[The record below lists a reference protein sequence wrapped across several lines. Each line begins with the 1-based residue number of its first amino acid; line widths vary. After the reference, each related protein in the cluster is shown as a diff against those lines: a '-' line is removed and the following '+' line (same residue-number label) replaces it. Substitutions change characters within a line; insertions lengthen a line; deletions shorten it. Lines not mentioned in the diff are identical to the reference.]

1 MKRDMLTTI
10 SIGDMYLGGEPVSI
24 IQKVKNWWTRGGYAV
39 TGQTLRTIND
49 HEKVNID
56 PAELAR
62 IERNFK
68 EYKGD
73 YPQIEYY
80 NSMGAL
86 KKRKYM
92 SINMMKLSSELLSGL
107 VFNEQCEVVVSD
119 AKDEEEKQNTFKSA
133 NDYIQ
138 HVFEHN
144 DFKKNLARYLDPM
157 FATGGLTV
165 RPYVDDSSGEMEFS
179 WALANAF
186 YPLRSNSN
194 GISEG
199 VMKSVTMKME
209 REREIYYTLL
219 EFHEWENGSYIITN
233 ELYKSDDKGGIGKR
247 VPLSELYPNM
257 EESAVLENLT
267 KPIFNYLKPF
277 GFNNINPHSPLGL
290 GITDN
295 SKDTLKQIND
305 TFDQFNWEIR
315 MGQRTVFV
323 SDHMLSLLP
332 SEDGMPPR
340 QIFDPDTNVYK
351 SMRMNSDEEFVK
363 DVTSDIRTEQ
373 YIAAI
378 NQSLKN
384 LEMELKLSVGTFSFD
399 GKSMK
404 TATEIVSE
412 NDLTYRTRNNHVY
425 EVETFIKGLVVS
437 VLELANATMWGGK
450 KLFDG
455 DIPTFEHIGVDFD
468 DGVFQDRNALL
479 TFYGKAKSFG
489 LIPTV
494 EIIQRVFKIPKETA
508 EQWLAEISKEQAELD
523 PMHLDNEK
531 QKGIFGED
539 E

>member
-1 MKRDMLTTI
+1 M
-10 SIGDMYLGGEPVSI
+10 SI
-24 IQKVKNWWTRGGYAV
+24 IQKVKNWFTKGGYALS
-39 TGQTLRTIND
+39 GQTLRTIND
-49 HEKVNID
+49 HPKINID

-80 NSMGAL
+80 NTMGTL

-92 SINMMKLSSELLSGL
+92 TINMMKLSSELLSGL

-119 AKDEEEKQNTFKSA
+119 SKDDEEKTNTYKSA

-165 RPYVDDSSGEMEFS
+165 RPYVDDASGEMEFS

-209 REREIYYTLL
+209 KDREIYYTLL
-219 EFHEWENGSYIITN
+219 EFHEWENGSYVITN

-257 EESAVLENLT
+257 EESAELENLT
-267 KPIFNYLKPF
+267 RPIFNYVKPF

-305 TFDQFNWEIR
+305 TFDQFNWEIQ

-323 SDHMLSLLP
+323 SDQMLSLLP
-332 SEDGMPPR
+332 SEDGMPPK
-340 QIFDPDTNVYK
+340 QIFDPNTNVYK
-351 SMRMNSDEEFVK
+351 SMRMNDDKAMVQ
-363 DVTSDIRTEQ
+363 DVTNDIRTEQ

-399 GKSMK
+399 GRSMK

-412 NDLTYRTRNNHVY
+412 NDLTFRTRNNHVY
-425 EVETFIKGLVVS
+425 EVEKFIQGLVVS
-437 VLELANATMWGGK
+437 VLELAKATMWNGK

-455 DIPTFEHIGVDFD
+455 DIPAFEHIGVDFD
-468 DGVFQDRNALL
+468 DGVFQDRAALL
-479 TFYGKAKSFG
+479 RFYGQAKAFG

-494 EIIQRVFKIPKETA
+494 EIIQRVFKVPKGTA
-508 EQWLAEISKEQAELD
+508 EEWLKEISKEQAELD
-523 PMHLDNEK
+523 PMNLSNEK
-531 QKGIFGED
+531 QKLMFGD
-539 E
+539 EE

>member
-1 MKRDMLTTI
+1 MKVIDRI
-10 SIGDMYLGGEPVSI
+10 
-24 IQKVKNWWTRGGYAV
+24 KNLFKRGGYALS
-39 TGQTLRTIND
+39 GQTLKSIND
-49 HEKVNID
+49 HPKINID

-73 YPQIEYY
+73 YPNVEYY
-80 NSMGAL
+80 NSSGDI

-92 SINMMKLSSELLSGL
+92 SINMIKLSSELLSGL

-119 AKDEEEKQNTFKSA
+119 AKDENKPTNTYESE

-157 FATGGLTV
+157 FATGGLCV
-165 RPYVDDSSGEMEFS
+165 RPYVDGATGEIEFA

-199 VMKSVTMKME
+199 VMKSVTMKIIGGKE
-209 REREIYYTLL
+209 VYYTLL
-219 EFHEWENGSYIITN
+219 EFHEWEKESYVITN
-233 ELYKSDDKGGIGKR
+233 ELYKSDNRSEIGKR
-247 VPLSELYPNM
+247 VPLNELFEDL
-257 EESAVLENLT
+257 EEKADLHNLT
-267 KPIFNYLKPF
+267 RPNFNYVKPF
-277 GFNNINPHSPLGL
+277 GFNNLNPHSPLGL

-295 SKDTLKQIND
+295 SKDMLKQIND
-305 TFDQFNWEIR
+305 TFDQFNWEIQ

-323 SDHMLSLLP
+323 SDQMLSLFP
-332 SEDGMPPR
+332 SEDGMPPK
-340 QIFDPDTNVYK
+340 QVFDPNTNVFK
-351 SMRMNSDEEFVK
+351 SMRMSGEEEMVK
-363 DVTSDIRTEQ
+363 DVTNDIRTEQ
-373 YIAAI
+373 YTAAI

-399 GKSMK
+399 GRSMK
-404 TATEIVSE
+404 TATEVVSE

-425 EVETFIKGLVVS
+425 EVEKFIKGLVVS
-437 VLELANATMWGGK
+437 VLELAKATKDINGK
-450 KLFDG
+450 TLFDG

-468 DGVFQDRNALL
+468 DGVFQDRSALL
-479 TFYGKAKSFG
+479 KFYGQAKMFG

-494 EIIQRVFKIPKETA
+494 EIIQRVFKVPKETA
-508 EQWLAEISKEQAELD
+508 EQWLDEISKEQVEMD
-523 PMHLDNEK
+523 PVEIGNRNSKTLL
-531 QKGIFGED
+531 GD
-539 E
+539 EE